1 LFAVYLALLPLQR
14 PLADDNIP
22 RKLGGKTQIGYWI
35 GRYMVSEQV
44 MALADKNEK
53 AGKLIRYMDRHSN
66 IVVFIVRL
74 VPGPLPFDIMS
85 WLFGASRLSFVRYL
99 FYSVLS
105 RPGVSRF
112 VIYLERVQCSD
123 LETDYINNI
132 YSIYVKL
139 LTWS

>member
-1 LFAVYLALLPLQR
+1 
-14 PLADDNIP
+14 
-22 RKLGGKTQIGYWI
+22 
-35 GRYMVSEQV
+35 MVSEQV